1 MDSKPVMPGGRMWDP
16 SVLMMGRMCSVT
28 SDHRRISIMA
38 PGSTSHLPFGTTWD
52 SGLWIGLTGDL
63 WSRPMCQLVRGLRMT
78 AHRLSRGAID
88 HDRQNVSGAR
98 ETGSRAGQGRDQK
111 FN

>member
-1 MDSKPVMPGGRMWDP
+1 
-16 SVLMMGRMCSVT
+16 
-28 SDHRRISIMA
+28 
-38 PGSTSHLPFGTTWD
+38 
-52 SGLWIGLTGDL
+52 
-63 WSRPMCQLVRGLRMT
+63 MCQLVRGHRMT

-111 FN
+111 FNGVG